1 MITPKLTENIVF
13 NLINSGDE
21 FPVDFDLAY
30 KLLEFTRKDNA
41 KRSLIECGF
50 VDGTDF
56 CYSLPNEGIETSE
69 SKISK
74 SVNKKAGETEKI
86 WLTIDCFKTW
96 EMMAATEKGKEIFN

>member
-1 MITPKLTENIVF
+1 M
-13 NLINSGDE
+13 DE
-21 FPVDFDLAY
+21 FPIDFDLAW
-30 KLLEFTRKDNA
+30 KWLELNRKDNA
-41 KRSLIECGF
+41 KQSLIDCGF
-50 VDGTDF
+50 VEGVDF
-56 CYSLPNEGIETSE
+56 RYSLANQGIETSE